1 MSRVMKQYV
10 FEVVLEK
17 KEQVV
22 VEAEDYEEAE
32 DLFVQGDYDDDN
44 ITTIDMVVTDSKCI
58 KMPENLEEEK

>member
-32 DLFVQGDYDDDN
+32 DLFVQGDYDDEN
-44 ITTIDMVVTDSKCI
+44 ITTIDIHFTDWKCI

>member
-1 MSRVMKQYV
+1 MKQYV
-10 FEVVLEK
+10 FEVIWEK
-17 KEQVV
+17 KEQIV
-22 VEAEDYEEAE
+22 VEAENYEEAE